1 MSQPTA
7 NIVMLPVRERVGE
20 PIREA
25 VWQLNPGQLL
35 TVAGNLIRMAN
46 DAAEREDDIDFYD
59 NVRAAHLCLER
70 IVIERSAT

>member
-46 DAAEREDDIDFYD
+46 DAAEREDNINSYD
-59 NVRAAHLCLER
+59 HVRAAHLCLER
-70 IVIERSAT
+70 IVIERSVT